1 MRLFFCRVL
10 ENGEGPTFIKESMI
24 RMPLRLGHDAFT
36 ENKNMYCWT
45 TWPNSGTKLAKI
57 KSCINNEKSS
67 NSEILLKSTNVTV
80 KSGTNESKDV
90 NASDDATCKPF
101 AE

>member
-1 MRLFFCRVL
+1 MANNIKATKNSMR
-10 ENGEGPTFIKESMI
+10 P
-24 RMPLRLGHDAFT
+24 PLIVSSDAFT

>member
-1 MRLFFCRVL
+1 MFDVIILNNKKVPFFIV
-10 ENGEGPTFIKESMI
+10 ETES
-24 RMPLRLGHDAFT
+24 
-36 ENKNMYCWT
+36 K
-45 TWPNSGTKLAKI
+45 TKLPKI